1 MSGKIVITLHAH
13 LPYVNHPDYPYFM
26 EENWLFEAITETYI
40 PLLMVFNRLIADG
53 IPFGITMSITP
64 PLFEMLSNQD
74 LEDKYRRYLKSL
86 IGLAEKE
93 VDFTSHEERLKH
105 KCALKYLND
114 FQNILDFFDT
124 CEGDLISE
132 FKKVESAGVLEL
144 ITCNATHGFLPLMR
158 RNPQAVH
165 AQIAMGVRA
174 FEEKFK
180 EHPKGMW
187 LAECGYYP
195 GLDKE
200 LLEQSVDFF
209 FVDSHAFWY
218 ADIPPR
224 YDVYRPIVTPNNV
237 FVFARD
243 PESSEQ
249 VWSAQYGYP
258 GDPNYREFYRDV
270 GFDRP
275 FEYVKEYIDPA
286 GNRIN
291 TGIKYYSVT
300 GDVALGNK
308 RLYDPD
314 KGIETAKRHAIDF
327 VKKKVAQANRLM
339 DMMEVEPV
347 IVAPFDAE
355 LYGHWWYEGPKFLEF
370 LFRELARINDVSSST
385 PSRVIESMESVQVTT
400 PAMSTWGANG
410 YNETWLNGNND
421 WIYPHLQEAE
431 SRMIEIATEHKDSTD
446 PLYIRALNMCARELM
461 LAESSD
467 WAFIMTTGTTVEY
480 AVNRTKTHL
489 SRFLELYDA
498 IKVHN
503 IDSKVLEL
511 YEWLDPIFPYM
522 DYHVYSLEQ

>member
-1 MSGKIVITLHAH
+1 MSGKLIMVLHAH
-13 LPYVNHPDYPYFM
+13 LPYVNHPNYSYFM

-40 PLLMVFNRLIADG
+40 PLLMAFNRLIADE

-64 PLFEMLSNQD
+64 PLFEMLSNRT
-74 LEDKYRRYLKSL
+74 LKDKYRRYLKSL
-86 IGLAEKE
+86 VELAEKE
-93 VDFTSHEERLKH
+93 VDLTVHEEPLKH

-114 FQNILDFFDT
+114 FQNTLSFFDD
-124 CEGDLISE
+124 CKGDLISE
-132 FKKVESAGVLEL
+132 FKKLENTGALEL

-158 RNPQAVH
+158 GNPKAVH
-165 AQIAMGVRA
+165 AQIAMGVKA
-174 FEEKFK
+174 FEERFK

-195 GLDKE
+195 NLDKE
-200 LLEQSVDFF
+200 LADQNVDFF

-218 ADIPPR
+218 ANVPPK
-224 YDVYRPIVTPNNV
+224 YDVYRPIITPNKI
-237 FVFARD
+237 FAFARD

-275 FEYVKEYIDPA
+275 FEYIKDYVDPA

-291 TGIKYYSVT
+291 TGIKYYRVT
-300 GDVALGNK
+300 GEVALGDK
-308 RLYDPD
+308 ELYDPD
-314 KGIETAKRHAIDF
+314 KAIEIAKRHAVDF
-327 VKKKVAQANRLM
+327 AKKKSFQVGRLT
-339 DMMEVEPV
+339 DMMGIDPI

-355 LYGHWWYEGPKFLEF
+355 LYGHWWYEGPQFLEF
-370 LFRELARINDVSSST
+370 LFRELSKINNVEPT
-385 PSRVIESMESVQVTT
+385 VPSKIIESMENVQVAT

-410 YNETWLNGNND
+410 YNETWLNGRND

-431 SRMIEIATEHKDSTD
+431 SRMIELATEYRNSTD
-446 PLYIRALNMCARELM
+446 PLYIRTLNMCARELM

-480 AVNRTKTHL
+480 AVNRTKPHL

-503 IDSKVLEL
+503 IKEKVLEL
-511 YEWLDPIFPYM
+511 YEWLDPIFPYI
-522 DYHVYSLEQ
+522 DYRVYSEQ